1 MVRDFTYIDDLV
13 EGIYRL
19 SQLPPKLTDLEKKN
33 RYDTISDIAPW
44 RVVNIGSAKPEKL
57 KNFIETLEKTLGIS
71 AKKNYLPIQPGDV
84 SKTFA
89 DISLLRELTQFV
101 PKTSIEKG
109 INDFV
114 VWYKG
119 YYEKH

>member
-1 MVRDFTYIDDLV
+1 M
-13 EGIYRL
+13 
-19 SQLPPKLTDLEKKN
+19 
-33 RYDTISDIAPW
+33 
-44 RVVNIGSAKPEKL
+44 NIGSAKPEKL